1 MRNGNY
7 LKRINLANN
16 DMKNRRL
23 HTMQKPVF
31 FLMHESRYSF
41 HLIMLS
47 DLFPAQPNHERHSL
61 RKEMSLFPSLLVG
74 SSPLI
79 ALFIKRYAIN
89 N

>member
-47 DLFPAQPNHERHSL
+47 DLFLHNRIMNAIHSG
-61 RKEMSLFPSLLVG
+61 RK
-74 SSPLI
+74 
-79 ALFIKRYAIN
+79 
-89 N
+89 